1 MKSVLTKISAI
12 KRNPNNPRIL
22 KDDKFAKL
30 TQSIKD
36 FPQMLDIR
44 PIVVNDDMI
53 VLGGNMR
60 LKACK
65 EAGLSEVPV
74 IKVDDLTEEQ
84 QREFIIKDNVGFGE
98 WDWDLLANEW
108 DTDLLEDW
116 GLELDFNPVDDDN
129 AGLTDEDDV
138 PEVTENPVSKVGDIW
153 LLGEH
158 RVMCGDSTNGG
169 DVALLMNGEKADICF
184 TSPPYNAGSLEIR
197 GNKSTEKKYN
207 SFEDN
212 QTSEDY
218 FNFLYKNLVCMMEV
232 SNEVFYNIGL
242 VQNNKNTIFQII
254 TEFGDKFKDI
264 IYWKKNTVAPHIQK
278 GIVNNL
284 VEFIICFGDGKRK
297 FLNPQFSQ
305 GSYWNVIEGSNAS
318 SNDYSDIHKATF
330 PVYLPENIIDN
341 FSNKNSIVID
351 CFLGSGTTLI
361 AAEKKNRKCYGM
373 ELDEKYCD
381 VIVKRWQ
388 EYTGKKA
395 IHAESGDEFVEVDN
409 GKI

>member
-116 GLELDFNPVDDDN
+116 GLELDFNPEDDDN
-129 AGLTDEDDV
+129 EGLTDEDDT

-395 IHAESGDEFVEVDN
+395 IHAESGEQFIEVSND
-409 GKI
+409 

>member
-44 PIVVNDDMI
+44 PIVVNDDMV

-395 IHAESGDEFVEVDN
+395 IHAESGEQFIEVSND
-409 GKI
+409 

>member
-36 FPQMLDIR
+36 FPQMLEIR

-65 EAGLSEVPV
+65 EAGLKEVPV
-74 IKVDDLTEEQ
+74 IKVSDLSEEQ

-116 GLELDFNPVDDDN
+116 GLELDFDPTDDN
-129 AGLTDEDDV
+129 EGLTDEDDV
-138 PEVTENPVSKVGDIW
+138 PEVPEEPISKVGDIW

-158 RVMCGDSTNGG
+158 RVMCGDSTNS
-169 DVALLMNGEKADICF
+169 DDISKLMNGSTADMVF
-184 TSPPYNAGSLEIR
+184 TDPPYNIDYQGVSDKRDKIK
-197 GNKSTEKKYN
+197 NDKMSD
-207 SFEDN
+207 EDFV
-212 QTSEDY
+212 E
-218 FNFLYKNLVCMMEV
+218 FLYSSIMPNDTMYVCCSWQYAHLFKRAMEMMNRPPKAMIVWDKVNPAQHLDKYYKQHEII
-232 SNEVFYNIGL
+232 FYHG
-242 VQNNKNTIFQII
+242 
-254 TEFGDKFKDI
+254 EFGG
-264 IYWKKNTVAPHIQK
+264 KKTLRGDVWQLKRQRNTVHPTMKPIELIDMALDDQPNKDLIY
-278 GIVNNL
+278 
-284 VEFIICFGDGKRK
+284 DG
-297 FLNPQFSQ
+297 
-305 GSYWNVIEGSNAS
+305 
-318 SNDYSDIHKATF
+318 
-330 PVYLPENIIDN
+330 
-341 FSNKNSIVID
+341 
-351 CFLGSGTTLI
+351 FLGSGSTLI
-361 AAEKKNRKCYGM
+361 AAEKKNRKCFGM
-373 ELDEKYCD
+373 ELEPKYVD

-395 IHAESGDEFVEVDN
+395 IHAESGEQFIEVSND
-409 GKI
+409 

>member
-1 MKSVLTKISAI
+1 LNSVLTKISAI

-395 IHAESGDEFVEVDN
+395 IHAETGEQFVEVSND
-409 GKI
+409 